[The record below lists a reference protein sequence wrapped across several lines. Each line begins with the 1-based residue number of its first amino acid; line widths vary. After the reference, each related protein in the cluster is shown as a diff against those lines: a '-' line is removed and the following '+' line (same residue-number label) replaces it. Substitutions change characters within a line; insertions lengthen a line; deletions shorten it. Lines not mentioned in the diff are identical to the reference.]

1 MPNPKPYEASLTG
14 RLAFIQATEKLKDVL
29 RSAHTSQG
37 RRESTPEHTWR
48 LCLMAIVFQDQL
60 PGLDFERVLKMC
72 VIHDLGDAIHG
83 DVAAVHQNAQD
94 DKSARERNDLI
105 ALMAPLP
112 AHVQGELLALWDEY
126 EAAASPEA
134 RAVKALDKLET
145 IIQHNQ
151 GRNPPGFDY
160 RFNLGYGRKHMA
172 ADPLFE
178 ELRALVDAQ
187 TRQHLGV
194 TES

>member
-1 MPNPKPYEASLTG
+1 MPDPKLDETSVIG

-37 RRESTPEHTWR
+37 RQESTPEHTWR
-48 LCLMAIVFQDQL
+48 LCLMAIVFQDRL
-60 PGLDFERVLKMC
+60 PGLDFERVLKIC
-72 VIHDLGDAIHG
+72 VVHDLGEAIHG

-94 DKSARERNDLI
+94 DKSTRERNDLI
-105 ALMAPLP
+105 GLMGTLP
-112 AHVQGELLALWDEY
+112 SHVQGELLALWDEY

-160 RFNLGYGRKHMA
+160 GFNLGYGRKHMA

-187 TRQHLGV
+187 TRQHLDTAGP
-194 TES
+194 